1 MSDSSRPHGLYSPWN
16 SPGQNTGVGSLSLLQ
31 GIFPT
36 QGWTQASYIA
46 GRFFT
51 SWAMKEA
58 PIWSEVMV
66 KKLSAQFPS
75 TREMTGVSSSWNG
88 FASQPSALSFM
99 PSCPCWLQRK
109 LLRRGHPPERL
120 PSGEEDSPLRLLT
133 SLFAVNRPG
142 SSLLAQGH
150 GLNMPERHVSRKSR
164 SASQQAPRSPS
175 KYQIK

>member
-1 MSDSSRPHGLYSPWN
+1 MKITYIDNPGGPRLGLTSAKTIEKD
-16 SPGQNTGVGSLSLLQ
+16 GLFFRDLEGTGV
-31 GIFPT
+31 
-36 QGWTQASYIA
+36 
-46 GRFFT
+46 
-51 SWAMKEA
+51 
-58 PIWSEVMV
+58 
-66 KKLSAQFPS
+66 
-75 TREMTGVSSSWNG
+75 
-88 FASQPSALSFM
+88 